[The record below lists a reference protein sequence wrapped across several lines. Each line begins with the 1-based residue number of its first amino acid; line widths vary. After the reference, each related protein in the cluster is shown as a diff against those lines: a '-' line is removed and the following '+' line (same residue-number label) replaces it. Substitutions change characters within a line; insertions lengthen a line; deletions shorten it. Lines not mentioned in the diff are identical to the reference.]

1 MIRAIFSLVLIFV
14 TMHISSQSPLI
25 IAHRGASYDAPEN
38 TLASVRLAWEKDADA
53 VEIDVHHTKDKKIM
67 VIHDK
72 DTRRTAGT
80 KLVVKESLAGELRN
94 LEVGS
99 FKDPRFAG
107 ERIPFLEEIIETI
120 PDGKILFIEVK
131 SDASI
136 LPYLSEIIKVSPR
149 KDRLV
154 VIGFDFEVVAG
165 IKQRIPEV
173 PAYWL
178 QNTLVGGYPEK
189 SIEQAQQANLDGL
202 NFHFKGITAEYVRE
216 VHKAGMKMFTWTV
229 DDPDEAR
236 RLIRAGIDGITTNRP
251 GWLKEQLNPAPDRMK
266 LP

>member
-1 MIRAIFSLVLIFV
+1 MMRAILSLVLILL
-14 TMHISSQSPLI
+14 TMQLTSQSPFI

-38 TLASVRLAWEKDADA
+38 TMASVRLAWERNADA
-53 VEIDVHHTKDKKIM
+53 VEIDVHHTKDNKIM
-67 VIHDK
+67 VIHDR

-80 KLVVKESLAGELRN
+80 RLVVIESLAGDLRN

-136 LPYLSEIIKVSPR
+136 LPYLSEIIKTSPK

-154 VIGFDFEVVAG
+154 VIGFDFDVVAG

-178 QNTLVGGYPEK
+178 HNSLVGGYKEEF
-189 SIEQAQQANLDGL
+189 IRQAKQADLDGL
-202 NFHFKGITAEYVRE
+202 NFHYRGITTEYVRE

-229 DDPDEAR
+229 DDVDEAR
-236 RLIRAGIDGITTNRP
+236 RLIGAGIDGITTNRP
-251 GWLKEQLNPAPDRMK
+251 GWLKEQLDQGE
-266 LP
+266 